1 MALSDG
7 ATLIQST
14 NQSTDLILYPVDSV
28 FIQSDKNSEKKGGV
42 GRAIAFKHLYK
53 SVG

>member
-1 MALSDG
+1 MPSNTSAQTSTALSDG
-7 ATLIQST
+7 ATLIQSS

-42 GRAIAFKHLYK
+42 GMY
-53 SVG
+53 